1 MTSLLRLLLRL
12 VFRFRIEGAESLRQP
27 GPMILCPNHTS
38 WLDWLFILA
47 CLDDDWKFVA
57 SSTTAQTTW
66 IHRKLMINSR
76 TFPVDNNSSYAVRGM
91 AEHLESGGKLVIFP
105 EGRISATANLM
116 RVYDGTAFLIH
127 RSGARVITCYLRNA
141 VRVKWV
147 RHKGWTQWFPRVSA
161 HFSPPLEAP
170 SFAHLAHNV
179 ARAKLTQWLRDRIT
193 LQQFET
199 EMRFGPA
206 TLPAAIAETAAAL
219 PNKIVAEDLSFT
231 ELTYRRVMLG
241 CDLLAGALARHL
253 PEGRG
258 QRIGVML
265 PTVNGA
271 VVTTLALWIRGQTP
285 AYLNF
290 SAGPTVMIEC
300 AKLAG
305 LRHVLTS
312 RLFLEKAKLN
322 IAPLQAAGLEFVFLE
337 DVRAGIGLPA
347 KLRAALTHRFGVG
360 HALRAA
366 PVAAE
371 DTAAIIF
378 TSGSEGVPKGVELTH
393 RGLLANLRQLFSV
406 ADIRDDDRFFNALPF
421 FHSFGLVG
429 GILAPLVRG
438 CFVFNY
444 PSPLHYRIVPT
455 MVYEKN
461 CTVFLGTNT
470 FLNGYARKAHP
481 YDLQSVRYLIA
492 GAEKVQAATFE
503 TYARKF
509 GVRIHEGYGA
519 TECGPVVCVNT
530 KMDPNTRTAGRLLPG
545 VEWRL
550 ETVEGVGEG
559 GRLFVKTPARM
570 KGYLNPDANAK
581 YQALDGWY
589 DTGDI
594 AQIDEDGYVT
604 VLGRLKRFAKVSGE
618 MVSLTAVEDAL
629 GGAFAAQFGARCT
642 VAVVAVPDTE
652 KGERL
657 VALANE
663 PRLRLADLR
672 AAVRAKGLSNLCAP
686 RELRYVHAIPKLG
699 SGKTDHREMARM
711 LRDGETAAE
720 PAAPVADAPV
730 AG

>member
-1 MTSLLRLLLRL
+1 MIPLIRLLLRL
-12 VFRFRIEGAESLRQP
+12 VFRFRAEGTEGLRGP
-27 GPMILCPNHTS
+27 GPMILCPNHVS
-38 WLDWLFILA
+38 WLDWIFVLV

-66 IHRKLMINSR
+66 LHRRLMINSR
-76 TFPVDNNSSYAVRGM
+76 TFPVDNNSAYAVRGM
-91 AEHLESGGKLVIFP
+91 AEHLERGGKLVLFP
-105 EGRISATANLM
+105 EGRISATTNLM

-127 RSGARVITCYLRNA
+127 RTGARVVTCYLRNA

-147 RHKGWTQWFPRVSA
+147 RHKGWTRWFPRVSA
-161 HFSPPLEAP
+161 HFSPPHQAP

-179 ARAKLTQWLRDRIT
+179 ARQKLTQWLRDELTR
-193 LQQFET
+193 QQFET
-199 EMRFGPA
+199 EMRYGPA

-219 PNKIVAEDLSFT
+219 PDKIVAEDLSFT
-231 ELTYRRVMLG
+231 ELTYRRLMLAS
-241 CDLLAGALARHL
+241 DLLAGALGRHL
-253 PEGRG
+253 PDGPER
-258 QRIGVML
+258 RIGVML

-271 VVTTLALWIRGQTP
+271 VVTTLALWIRGRTP
-285 AYLNF
+285 TYLNF
-290 SAGPTVMIEC
+290 SSGPAVMIEC
-300 AKLAG
+300 ARLAG
-305 LRHVLTS
+305 LRHVLIS
-312 RLFLEKAKLN
+312 RVFLEKAKLDV
-322 IAPLQAAGLEFVFLE
+322 APLRAAGLEFILLE
-337 DVRAGIGLPA
+337 DVRAGIGPGA
-347 KLRAALTHRFGVG
+347 KLRAALTHRLAVG
-360 HALRAA
+360 HALRSA
-366 PVAAE
+366 PVAPE
-371 DTAAIIF
+371 DTAAVLF

-393 RGLLANLRQLFSV
+393 RGLLANLRQVFAV
-406 ADIRDDDRFFNALPF
+406 ADLRDDERFLNALPF
-421 FHSFGLVG
+421 FHSFGLMG

-438 CFVFNY
+438 CYVFNY

-492 GAEKVQAATFE
+492 GAEKVQASTFD

-530 KMDPNTRTAGRLLPG
+530 KMDPDTRTAGRILPG

-550 ETVEGVGEG
+550 EPVEGVATG
-559 GRLFVKTPARM
+559 GRLFVRTPARM
-570 KGYLNPDANAK
+570 KGYLNPDANARF
-581 YQALDGWY
+581 QALGGWY

-594 AQIDEDGYVT
+594 AQVDEDGYVT

-629 GGAFAAQFGARCT
+629 AGAFAAQFGARCT
-642 VAVVAVPDTE
+642 IAVVAEPDPE

-663 PRLRLADLR
+663 PRLKLADVR

-686 RELRYVHAIPKLG
+686 RELRYVPAIPKLG
-699 SGKTDHREMARM
+699 SGKTDHRELARM
-711 LRDGETAAE
+711 LRDGEAATE
-720 PAAPVADAPV
+720 TV